1 MTDLKGKIVLIT
13 GASSGIGEACARA
26 FAAEGAD
33 LILTARSL
41 PKLEALATELS
52 EAHVVRVLPLMLD
65 VRHRIAV
72 ERTLGSL
79 TTDWSDISILVNNAG
94 LVRGMDKLFE
104 GNPDEWDEMV
114 DTNVKGLLLVTRAV
128 VPGMI
133 ARGRGHV
140 INIGSIAGRET
151 YPGGGV
157 YCATKYAVKALT
169 RALRMDLLGTPIRVT
184 TVDPGMVETNF
195 SVVRFRGDK
204 ERAAKVYENLEPLRP
219 EDIAESV
226 CWAATRPARVNVSE
240 MVVLPTAQASAMLNH
255 RGPWKKGE

>member
-1 MTDLKGKIVLIT
+1 MIDLKGKIVLIT
-13 GASSGIGEACARA
+13 GASSGIGEACART
-26 FAAEGAD
+26 FASEGAD
-33 LILTARSL
+33 LILAARSM
-41 PKLEALATELS
+41 PKLESIARELS
-52 EAHVVRVLPLMLD
+52 GAHRVRVLPLMLD

-72 ERTLGSL
+72 ERALGSL
-79 TTDWSDISILVNNAG
+79 TADWAEIDILVNNAG
-94 LVRGMDKLFE
+94 LVRGMDKLVE

-128 VPGMI
+128 VPGMV

-157 YCATKYAVKALT
+157 YCATKFAVKALT
-169 RALRMDLLGTPIRVT
+169 RALRMDLLGTPVRVT
-184 TVDPGMVETNF
+184 TIDPGMVETNF

-204 ERAAKVYENLEPLRP
+204 ERAAKIYENIEPLRP
-219 EDIAESV
+219 EDIADAV
-226 CWAATRPARVNVSE
+226 VWTATRPARVNVSE

-255 RGPWKKGE
+255 RGPWKK